1 VPPVAAR
8 ARAAFLTTAFAP
20 APVTDAYLRM
30 ADANF
35 ARPHTLRTY
44 RSEGRD
50 LGGVAD
56 LDPSPLQLPILI
68 VQGDGD
74 RLVPPVIAKN
84 LHARAPHAQLVS
96 VPGAGH
102 GLPVSHAALLADA
115 VSEFA
120 RAR

>member
-1 VPPVAAR
+1 
-8 ARAAFLTTAFAP
+8 
-20 APVTDAYLRM
+20 M

-35 ARPHTLRTY
+35 ARPHTLRTW

-56 LDPSPLQLPILI
+56 LDPNPLALPILI

-74 RLVPPVIAKN
+74 RLVPPVIAQN
-84 LHARAPHAQLVS
+84 LRARAPHAELVS

-102 GLPVSHAALLADA
+102 GLPVSHAVLLADA
-115 VSEFA
+115 VAEFA